1 MDSALSSTAAY
12 CAHAERVAACV
23 MTRAHRVE
31 WTALAVLSTPILG
44 MGMVTLEAALAVP
57 PNGFDDDSRAAKKAT
72 ASALSSTA
80 PCAAQAGLAA

>member
-1 MDSALSSTAAY
+1 
-12 CAHAERVAACV
+12 
-23 MTRAHRVE
+23 
-31 WTALAVLSTPILG
+31 